1 MKSKI
6 LIISLLLALVAGA
19 VPVSAYAAPAA
30 ETVKNMLEEV
40 MAIQTDP
47 TLQGQEHRSARRD
60 AIKKVI
66 LKNFDVQ
73 SMAKQTLGPQWEAIG
88 GTKQTEFKEMF
99 QDLFLD
105 SYTRLV
111 LDFLKREKIDYTKE
125 EGGQAG
131 TIVKTVIQRANE
143 GIPVDYS
150 LNPAGSKMLVK
161 DVRIDG
167 VSIVDNYQKSF
178 ARVIKQESYDGL
190 IKKMRLQ
197 QQAAKSK

>member
-1 MKSKI
+1 MKYGATFLLTIFS
-6 LIISLLLALVAGA
+6 LISLCLPSYAGQA
-19 VPVSAYAAPAA
+19 TQ
-30 ETVKNMLEEV
+30 TVRTMLDEV
-40 MAIQTDP
+40 MSIQTDQSK
-47 TLQGQEHRSARRD
+47 QGPELRHVRRD

-66 LKNFDVQ
+66 LNNFDVE
-73 SMAKQTLGPQWEAIG
+73 SMARQTLGPQWATIG
-88 GTKQTEFKEMF
+88 STKQGEFKEVF

-111 LDFLKREKIDYTKE
+111 LDFLKKEKIDYTKE
-125 EGGQAG
+125 ESGQAR
-131 TIVKTVIQRANE
+131 TVVKTVIQRANE
-143 GIPVDYS
+143 NIPVDYS
-150 LNPAGSKMLVK
+150 LNLVGNKLLVK

-167 VSIVDNYQKSF
+167 VSIVDNYQRSF

>member
-1 MKSKI
+1 MRFI
-6 LIISLLLALVAGA
+6 TIFLLFAVLLGA
-19 VPVSAYAAPAA
+19 VSIPGHAGQATQ
-30 ETVKNMLEEV
+30 TVRTMLDEV
-40 MAIQTDP
+40 MSIQTDQNR
-47 TLQGQEHRSARRD
+47 QGQEFRHARRD

-66 LKNFDVQ
+66 LKNFDVE
-73 SMAKQTLGPQWEAIG
+73 SMAKQSLGPQWEAIG
-88 GTKQTEFKEMF
+88 GTKQTEFKEVF

-111 LDFLKREKIDYTKE
+111 LDFLKREKIDYTRE
-125 EGGQAG
+125 EDGQAR
-131 TIVKTVIQRANE
+131 TIVKTVIQRASEN
-143 GIPVDYS
+143 IPVDYS
-150 LNPAGSKMLVK
+150 LNPVGGKMLVK